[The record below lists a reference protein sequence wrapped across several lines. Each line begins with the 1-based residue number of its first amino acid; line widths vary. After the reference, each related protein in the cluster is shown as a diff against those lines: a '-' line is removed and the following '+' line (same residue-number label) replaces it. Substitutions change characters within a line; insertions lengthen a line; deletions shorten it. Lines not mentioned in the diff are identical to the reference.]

1 MMIFSLRTV
10 SLRTALT
17 LPRPGALILTAA
29 LSLAGTSLALAQM
42 QPTPVTGAA
51 PATGTQNLQ
60 NPSDVVKT
68 AAEGMLHDLD
78 ANRAAY
84 QKDPAKVSALV
95 DKYLLPN
102 FDIETSARA
111 VLGLHWRT
119 ATPDQRKR
127 FVDAF
132 YHSLL
137 ANYGAALSQFTS
149 DKLKIYPTTVD
160 PASPDRA
167 TVRTEVKTDGGDRVG
182 VNYVMRKTPT
192 GWKAVDV
199 NIDGISYVKSYHDD
213 FDAQIDQQGMDAVI
227 ARLEK
232 GEKPGEINKTIKKT
246 S

>member
-1 MMIFSLRTV
+1 V
-10 SLRTALT
+10 S
-17 LPRPGALILTAA
+17 
-29 LSLAGTSLALAQM
+29 
-42 QPTPVTGAA
+42 
-51 PATGTQNLQ
+51 TQNIA
-60 NPSDVVKT
+60 NPSDVVKA

-78 ANRAAY
+78 ANRDMY
-84 QKDPAKVSALV
+84 RKNPQKVSELV

-119 ATPDQRKR
+119 ATPEQRKR

-137 ANYGAALSQFTS
+137 VNYGAALSEFTA
-149 DKLKIYPTTVD
+149 DKLKIYPSAID
-160 PASPDRA
+160 PATPDRA
-167 TVRTEVKTDGGDRVG
+167 TVRTDVKTGNGDRVA
-182 VNYVMRKTPT
+182 VNYTMRKEAN

-199 NIDGISYVKSYHDD
+199 TIDGISYVKSYHDD

-227 ARLEK
+227 TRLEK
-232 GEKPGEINKTIKKT
+232 GEKPSDINKTVKKT

>member
-1 MMIFSLRTV
+1 MMISMQRAGALMLT
-10 SLRTALT
+10 TALWLSGAT
-17 LPRPGALILTAA
+17 LAF
-29 LSLAGTSLALAQM
+29 AQ
-42 QPTPVTGAA
+42 QPTPVTGTA
-51 PATGTQNLQ
+51 PATGTQNLA
-60 NPSDVVKT
+60 NPSDVVK
-68 AAEGMLHDLD
+68 AASEGMLHDLD

-84 QKDPAKVSALV
+84 QKDPTKVQALV

-137 ANYGAALSQFTS
+137 ANYGAALSQFTA
-149 DKLKIYPTTVD
+149 DKLKIYPTDID
-160 PASPDRA
+160 PNSDRA
-167 TVRTEVKTDGGDRVG
+167 TVRTEVKSDGGNRTA

-192 GWKAVDV
+192 GWKTVDV

-232 GEKPGEINKTIKKT
+232 GEKPADINKTVKKT